1 MKHCLVCEI
10 FLKNLLH
17 NSTYQTLHLQQ
28 QLYTNVFVHNI
39 DCTRYLL
46 LLTTLWRE
54 EGKLKTTRAFLYLIN
69 FDTMSK
75 CLQNIVTLKKSSTR
89 SLRPLYWCVC
99 PGSFTI
105 VNKKCSRRW
114 QNHGHSKVSTPVKA
128 TEAIIQLRFHKTTH
142 HHTSHFFD
150 TSCGKN
156 RARAENFW
164 LHLLQWLFVWYS
176 NISLE

>member
-10 FLKNLLH
+10 FKKNLLH

-46 LLTTLWRE
+46 LLTALWRE

-75 CLQNIVTLKKSSTR
+75 CLQNIVTLTKTSTR

-99 PGSFTI
+99 PGSLTI
-105 VNKKCSRRW
+105 VNKKFSPTMKESRPFQSLYSRK
-114 QNHGHSKVSTPVKA
+114 GHRGNNST
-128 TEAIIQLRFHKTTH
+128 E
-142 HHTSHFFD
+142 
-150 TSCGKN
+150 
-156 RARAENFW
+156 
-164 LHLLQWLFVWYS
+164 
-176 NISLE
+176 IS